1 LQVQATEKAMLA
13 MIDFGIK
20 NDIRLSVSWFG
31 PFIPTVWCYRPE
43 SIKAVL
49 KGTFNYSYAS

>member
-1 LQVQATEKAMLA
+1 MLA
-13 MIDFGIK
+13 TIAYGIK
-20 NDIRLSVSWFG
+20 NEITFSVTWFG

-49 KGTFNYSYAS
+49 KGT